1 MYHVVVGLSSTASIN
16 TTAAAIVTDS
26 TDPGWKHCTMP
37 DVTKK
42 NSLRCNYCKGLYH
55 GGITRIKLHLAKV
68 PKSNVAKC
76 GKVPSDVQKEMLK
89 FLKGKANVRE
99 RKAKE
104 KEEDRAIVDLSH
116 SEGEEASDTDAGN
129 AVVVLKKVKGSS
141 SSGPIEKYCKLTPE
155 EVVAARKGKSGLAE
169 KVQSKLST
177 EKREEKRDR
186 ACEYICQFFYEASIP
201 HNTVTLPS
209 FDLMLEAIGDYGR
222 NLRGPSRKEMSGKF
236 LQKRKRRVLDTLK
249 AHKQSWELHGCTV
262 MIDAWTEK
270 RGRGVMN
277 LVVHSAYGV
286 CFLESVDCSAARK
299 DGKYIFELV
308 DKCIEDIGEKHVVQV
323 VTDNAR
329 VNDTAAGMLKA
340 KRPSIF
346 WNGCAAHCIDLM
358 LEDIGKLPLVDETI
372 SKARSLTVFLYAH
385 TRVLDLMR
393 NFLGKDLVRCGTT
406 RFATAYLNLKSMQ
419 ENKKQLM
426 RLFRSD
432 DMNEMG
438 YLKKVKGKAANKI
451 VKSDPFWKGV
461 DCAINFFEPLVNVLR
476 RMDSD
481 VPAMGF
487 LYGAL
492 LEAKNDISERFDN
505 EEVKFQEVFNIIDKR
520 WDNKL
525 KSPLHRAGYYL
536 NPYYYYPN
544 KLEIELDETFRE
556 GLITC
561 ITKMVDKTDIQD
573 QIISE
578 LEQYQDGDGSFGKEI
593 ARRQWRSKNFDPGV
607 IKFISSFAL
616 LFIFIPFSNVCYFL
630 M

>member
-1 MYHVVVGLSSTASIN
+1 MYHVVVGLSSIASIN

-42 NSLRCNYCKGLYH
+42 NSLRCNCCKGLYH
-55 GGITRIKLHLAKV
+55 SGITRIKLHLAKV

-262 MIDAWTEK
+262 MTDAWTDK

-329 VNDTAAGMLKA
+329 VNDIAAGMLKA

-393 NFLGKDLVRCGTT
+393 KFLGKDLVRCGTT
-406 RFATAYLNLKSMQ
+406 RFATAYL
-419 ENKKQLM
+419 
-426 RLFRSD
+426 
-432 DMNEMG
+432 
-438 YLKKVKGKAANKI
+438 
-451 VKSDPFWKGV
+451 
-461 DCAINFFEPLVNVLR
+461 
-476 RMDSD
+476 
-481 VPAMGF
+481 
-487 LYGAL
+487 
-492 LEAKNDISERFDN
+492 
-505 EEVKFQEVFNIIDKR
+505 
-520 WDNKL
+520 
-525 KSPLHRAGYYL
+525 
-536 NPYYYYPN
+536 
-544 KLEIELDETFRE
+544 T
-556 GLITC
+556 
-561 ITKMVDKTDIQD
+561 
-573 QIISE
+573 
-578 LEQYQDGDGSFGKEI
+578 
-593 ARRQWRSKNFDPGV
+593 
-607 IKFISSFAL
+607 
-616 LFIFIPFSNVCYFL
+616 
-630 M
+630 